1 MNTRRMLSL
10 MVVAMLFLVW
20 APSALAAGTEEGG
33 VHFGP
38 YTLAAGESVS
48 GDLLVIGPVVIE
60 SDATFEGDLSVF
72 GPFTME
78 EGALLDGDLS
88 VFGDA
93 TIAGT
98 VTGDCAIA
106 GPVVLR
112 STAVIEGDLAVASK
126 SLEQED
132 GAIVYGDIEEES
144 GDGVSVDLPYAGTF
158 EVNAHEGRGGYVLR
172 FLWTL
177 MKSGLLLVVALL
189 FALMIVTLWPREVE
203 TVGEAIVA
211 APPITFAVGLAVLV
225 AAALVILLLTLTVC
239 LIPLAFVVA
248 VAVGVGVAVGWVA
261 LGALIGR
268 KLVDLV
274 QLQERLSP
282 VAEALIGTFFITGMA
297 LLVNIVSD
305 CLVVILVWPLAAL
318 GTGAV
323 LLTRFGTMRYL
334 GGPLFTSAE
343 EGEGES
349 LPASSSE
356 S

>member
-10 MVVAMLFLVW
+10 VMVALLFLVW
-20 APSALAAGTEEGG
+20 APSALAAGTEGGG

-60 SDATFEGDLSVF
+60 SDATFDGDLSVF

-112 STAVIEGDLAVASK
+112 STAVIEGDLAVAGK
-126 SLEQED
+126 SLVQED
-132 GAIVYGDIEEES
+132 GATVYGDIEEES
-144 GDGVSVDLPYAGTF
+144 GDGVSVDVPYAGTF
-158 EVNAHEGRGGYVLR
+158 EVDAHEGRGGFALR
-172 FLWTL
+172 LLWTL

-189 FALMIVTLWPREVE
+189 FTVMIVTLWPKEVE
-203 TVGEAIVA
+203 TIGETIAA
-211 APPITFAVGLAVLV
+211 APPITFAIGLAVLI

-268 KLVDLV
+268 KLLDLV
-274 QLQERLSP
+274 QLKKRPSP
-282 VAEALIGTFFITGMA
+282 VVEALIGTFFITSMA
-297 LLVNIVSD
+297 VLINIVSD

-323 LLTRFGTMRYL
+323 LLTRFGTTPYL
-334 GGPLFTSAE
+334 GGPIFTSAE
-343 EGEGES
+343 EGES
-349 LPASSSE
+349 LPVPSSE